1 MRKSFLMILLIA
13 CALLAQA
20 QTRQQMGGVY
30 YAYPAPKKPVS
41 VKAPEGYTP
50 FYISHYGR
58 HGSRWLPSDSR
69 YTWVNH
75 HFDDETNLTPLGK
88 KVKGWLT
95 QVWENA
101 KGNGGKLTKLGEKQ
115 HRGIADRMARNFPQI
130 FAKGNHVQARSSV
143 VDRCAKSMLA
153 FTDELR
159 QLQPSLDMDVKTDS
173 ADMAWIAYTS
183 PEVKALENRTHIV
196 AKVSPDRFLHQLF
209 KDIMKVDDPMKL
221 MSEIHTIA
229 SSIQDVG
236 LNFKSYPR
244 QIEVGLYGLFTDEEF
259 KAFYDANN
267 LRMTIC
273 NGEYPTN
280 ERIPARSAISLW
292 ENIEAEAD
300 KALSSDKSS
309 ATLRFGH
316 DTSLYRLYSLM
327 NMFFARPDAC
337 CDTDAKMASY
347 KKESD
352 AMDVVV
358 PMAANLQLV
367 FYKKKQ
373 WDRAYPESNV
383 LVRILCNERN
393 VGELNLNAYIYNDDI
408 EDMAGNYYTWASLKN
423 YMHEYIHYLEH
434 VRQLN
439 AINTMVGT
447 AQANTKT
454 AGKFGKGSEE
464 HGQTLPAVL
473 VPNGQNF
480 WTPQT
485 QDTEKKCIAPYY
497 YKDTE
502 LQGFRNSHWIVGGCT
517 QDYGSFTIATLGGK
531 LRLQPEERA
540 TRFSHED
547 EVSHPH
553 YYAVHLRDEHLKTE
567 MTALSH
573 SAIFRITPDQ
583 DEDIHI
589 VINPNSDE
597 GEGYI
602 EIDTLRHLVYGYNP
616 VHRIYQGWGEPAG
629 FSGHFVLDYSG
640 ELSFAI
646 PCSHMPNPQYG
657 ETPCGFVDFGV
668 FSKEGKKP
676 QGLSAKGSRSGAW
689 LTFKGKAGK
698 TIELRA
704 ASSFTSK
711 ENACDNLISE
721 TAGGYG
727 FDDLMRKAE
736 TVWCD
741 RLHTI
746 DVESKDV
753 AKVNQFYGALYRA
766 SFLPRE
772 MSDAD
777 GGYPSFAKGEHK
789 YNEACNVNGFD
800 GNADMDETD
809 MVAEDTVVVDTVAVD
824 DDNWPLTYG
833 DFSMWDIYRAEL
845 PLYNIITP
853 TLSGDMMQSLVNMYK
868 EGGWMP
874 IFPCWNSYTAAMIG
888 DHSGVALADAYVKG
902 IRSFDAKTAY
912 EGMRKN
918 AFESPKTFEE
928 YKNGMGRRALNSYL
942 KYGYI
947 PMEDSVK
954 EAFHT
959 NEQTSRTLE
968 YAFDDFAVAQLA
980 KALAESCSVEA
991 KDGPYTRQSLMTDY
1005 AELMRRSENW
1015 RNVIN
1020 PKTGWAD
1027 GRHQNG
1033 KWEGNTDL
1041 VHRKSYITEGATCHY
1056 TWYVPQN
1063 IQGLFNVINKS
1074 VDKSAKRLNRN
1085 AQGISQSDTM
1095 SAVVSRLD
1103 KMFDE
1108 GLYWHGNEP
1117 CHQVAYLYD
1126 AAGAPW
1132 KTQQRIH
1139 HILNTEYNDTPGG
1152 LSGNDDAGQMS
1163 AWYVFSAIG
1172 FYPVCPSTPYY
1183 YIGTPSFDKVTFNL
1197 ENGKKFEI
1205 QAHGVGDKAFYIQK
1219 TLLNGKPMSGYQLSH
1234 DDILKGGNLEFWM
1247 GERPA
1252 NESK

>member
-1 MRKSFLMILLIA
+1 
-13 CALLAQA
+13 
-20 QTRQQMGGVY
+20 
-30 YAYPAPKKPVS
+30 
-41 VKAPEGYTP
+41 
-50 FYISHYGR
+50 
-58 HGSRWLPSDSR
+58 
-69 YTWVNH
+69 
-75 HFDDETNLTPLGK
+75 
-88 KVKGWLT
+88 
-95 QVWENA
+95 
-101 KGNGGKLTKLGEKQ
+101 
-115 HRGIADRMARNFPQI
+115 
-130 FAKGNHVQARSSV
+130 
-143 VDRCAKSMLA
+143 
-153 FTDELR
+153 
-159 QLQPSLDMDVKTDS
+159 
-173 ADMAWIAYTS
+173 
-183 PEVKALENRTHIV
+183 
-196 AKVSPDRFLHQLF
+196 
-209 KDIMKVDDPMKL
+209 MKL

-244 QIEVGLYGLFTDEEF
+244 QIEKGLYGLFTDEEF

-292 ENIEAEAD
+292 ENVEAEAD
-300 KALSSDKSS
+300 KALASDRPS

-383 LVRILCNERN
+383 LVKILCNERN

-408 EDMAGNYYTWASLKN
+408 EDMAGSYYTWASLKN

-583 DEDIHI
+583 DEEVHI

-602 EIDTLRHLVYGYNP
+602 ELDTLHHIIYGYNP
-616 VHRIYQGWGEPAG
+616 VHRISQGWGEPAG

-640 ELSFAI
+640 ELNFDVPSSDI
-646 PCSHMPNPQYG
+646 SNPRYG
-657 ETPCGFVDFGV
+657 ETPCGFDDFGV
-668 FSKEGKKP
+668 FSKEEKTP
-676 QGLSAKGSRSGAW
+676 QGLSVKGSRSGAW

-698 TIELRA
+698 PIEIRA

-711 ENACDNLISE
+711 KNACDNLVGE
-721 TAGGYG
+721 TAGGFD
-727 FDDLMRKAE
+727 FDDFILKAE
-736 TVWCD
+736 TIWCD
-741 RLHTI
+741 RLHAI

-766 SFLPRE
+766 SFLPHE
-772 MSDAD
+772 MSDVYGSYPTFSKGKVEILDSPDSSALDDSAD
-777 GGYPSFAKGEHK
+777 I
-789 YNEACNVNGFD
+789 
-800 GNADMDETD
+800 ADVLD
-809 MVAEDTVVVDTVAVD
+809 VDTACVD
-824 DDNWPLTYG
+824 STTTIPTIYG

-1074 VDKSAKRLNRN
+1074 VDKSAKCLNRN
-1085 AQGISQSDTM
+1085 VQGISQSDTM

>member
-1 MRKSFLMILLIA
+1 MRKSFLMILLMA

-30 YAYPAPKKPVS
+30 YAYPAPQKPVS
-41 VKAPEGYTP
+41 MKAPEGYTA
-50 FYISHYGR
+50 FYVSHYGR

-115 HRGIADRMARNFPQI
+115 HRGIADRMAHNFPQI

-209 KDIMKVDDPMKL
+209 KDITKVDDPMKL

-273 NGEYPTN
+273 NGVYPTN

-292 ENIEAEAD
+292 ENVEAEAD
-300 KALSSDKSS
+300 KALASDRPS

-337 CDTDAKMASY
+337 CDTDAEMASY

-583 DEDIHI
+583 DEEVHI

-602 EIDTLRHLVYGYNP
+602 EIDTLHHIIYGYNP

-640 ELSFAI
+640 ELNFDVPSSDI
-646 PCSHMPNPQYG
+646 SNPRYG
-657 ETPCGFVDFGV
+657 ETPCGFDDFGV
-668 FSKEGKKP
+668 FSKEEKTP

-698 TIELRA
+698 PIEIRA

-711 ENACDNLISE
+711 KNACDNLVGE
-721 TAGGYG
+721 TAGGFD
-727 FDDLMRKAE
+727 FDDFILNAE
-736 TVWCD
+736 TIWCD
-741 RLHTI
+741 RLHAI

-766 SFLPRE
+766 SFLPHE
-772 MSDAD
+772 MSDVYGSYPTFSKGKVEILDSSDSSALDDSAD
-777 GGYPSFAKGEHK
+777 I
-789 YNEACNVNGFD
+789 
-800 GNADMDETD
+800 AD
-809 MVAEDTVVVDTVAVD
+809 VLYVDTACVD
-824 DDNWPLTYG
+824 SISTIPTIYG

-980 KALAESCSVEA
+980 KALTESCSAEA
-991 KDGPYTRQSLMTDY
+991 KDGPCTRQSLKADY

-1074 VDKSAKRLNRN
+1074 VDKSAKCLNRN
-1085 AQGISQSDTM
+1085 VQGISQSDTM

>member
-1 MRKSFLMILLIA
+1 MRKSFLMILLIV

-41 VKAPEGYTP
+41 VKAPEGYTA
-50 FYISHYGR
+50 FYVSHYGR

-115 HRGIADRMARNFPQI
+115 HRGIADRMAHNFPQI

-244 QIEVGLYGLFTDEEF
+244 QIEKGLYGLFTDEEF

-273 NGEYPTN
+273 NGVYPTN

-292 ENIEAEAD
+292 ENVEAEAD
-300 KALSSDKSS
+300 KALASDRPS

-553 YYAVHLRDEHLKTE
+553 YYAVNLRDEHLKTE

-573 SAIFRITPDQ
+573 SAIFRITPDK

-902 IRSFDAKTAY
+902 IRNFDVMKAY

-980 KALAESCSVEA
+980 KALTESCSAEA
-991 KDGPYTRQSLMTDY
+991 KDGPCTRQSLKADY

-1063 IQGLFNVINKS
+1063 IQGLFDVINKS

>member
-69 YTWVNH
+69 YIWVNQ
-75 HFDDETNLTPLGK
+75 HFDDESNLTPLGK

-115 HRGIADRMARNFPQI
+115 HRGIADRMAHNFPQI

-209 KDIMKVDDPMKL
+209 KDITKVDDPIKL

-244 QIEVGLYGLFTDEEF
+244 QIEKGLYGLFTDEEF

-273 NGEYPTN
+273 NGVYPTN

-292 ENIEAEAD
+292 ENVEAEAD
-300 KALSSDKSS
+300 KALASDRPS

-553 YYAVHLRDEHLKTE
+553 YYAVNLRDEHLKTE

-573 SAIFRITPDQ
+573 SAIFRITPDK

-629 FSGHFVLDYSG
+629 FSGHFMLDYSG

-698 TIELRA
+698 PIEIRA

-711 ENACDNLISE
+711 KNACDNLVGE
-721 TAGGYG
+721 TAGGFD
-727 FDDLMRKAE
+727 FDDFILNAE
-736 TVWCD
+736 TIWCD
-741 RLHTI
+741 RLHAI

-766 SFLPRE
+766 SFLPHE
-772 MSDAD
+772 MSDVYGSYPTFSKGKVEILDSSDSSALDDSAD
-777 GGYPSFAKGEHK
+777 I
-789 YNEACNVNGFD
+789 
-800 GNADMDETD
+800 AD
-809 MVAEDTVVVDTVAVD
+809 VLYVDTACVD
-824 DDNWPLTYG
+824 SIATIPTIYG

-1074 VDKSAKRLNRN
+1074 VDKSAKCLNRN
-1085 AQGISQSDTM
+1085 VQGISQSDTM

-1163 AWYVFSAIG
+1163 AWYVFSVIG

>member
-1 MRKSFLMILLIA
+1 MRKLFLMILLIV

-69 YTWVNH
+69 YIWVNQ
-75 HFDDETNLTPLGK
+75 HFDDESNLTPLGK

-115 HRGIADRMARNFPQI
+115 HRGIADRMAHNFPQI

-143 VDRCAKSMLA
+143 VDRCAKSMQA

-244 QIEVGLYGLFTDEEF
+244 QIEKGLYGLFTDEEF

-273 NGEYPTN
+273 NGVYPTN

-292 ENIEAEAD
+292 ENVEAEAD
-300 KALSSDKSS
+300 KALASDRPS

-553 YYAVHLRDEHLKTE
+553 YYALHLRDEHLKTE

-583 DEDIHI
+583 DEEVHI

-602 EIDTLRHLVYGYNP
+602 EIDTLHHIIYGYNP

-640 ELSFAI
+640 ELNFDVPSSDI
-646 PCSHMPNPQYG
+646 SNPRYG
-657 ETPCGFVDFGV
+657 ETPCGFDDFGV
-668 FSKEGKKP
+668 FSKEEKTP

-698 TIELRA
+698 PIEIRA

-711 ENACDNLISE
+711 KNACDNLVGE
-721 TAGGYG
+721 TAGGFD
-727 FDDLMRKAE
+727 FDDFILNAE
-736 TVWCD
+736 TIWCD
-741 RLHTI
+741 RLHAI

-766 SFLPRE
+766 SFLPHE
-772 MSDAD
+772 MSDVYGSYPTFSKGKVEILDSSDSSALDDSAD
-777 GGYPSFAKGEHK
+777 I
-789 YNEACNVNGFD
+789 
-800 GNADMDETD
+800 AD
-809 MVAEDTVVVDTVAVD
+809 VLYVDTACVD
-824 DDNWPLTYG
+824 SIATIPTIYG

-845 PLYNIITP
+845 PLCNIITP
-853 TLSGDMMQSLVNMYK
+853 TLSGDMMQSLANMYK

-888 DHSGVALADAYVKG
+888 DHSGVVLADAYVKG

-980 KALAESCSVEA
+980 KALAESCSAEA
-991 KDGPYTRQSLMTDY
+991 KDGPCTRQSLKADY

-1063 IQGLFNVINKS
+1063 IQGLFDVINKS

-1197 ENGKKFEI
+1197 ENDKKFEI

>member
-1 MRKSFLMILLIA
+1 MRKSFLMILLIV

-69 YTWVNH
+69 YIWVNQ
-75 HFDDETNLTPLGK
+75 HFDDESNLTPLGK

-115 HRGIADRMARNFPQI
+115 HRGIADRMAHNFPQI
-130 FAKGNHVQARSSV
+130 FAKGNHVQVRSSV

-173 ADMAWIAYTS
+173 DDMAWIAYTS

-209 KDIMKVDDPMKL
+209 KDITKVDDPMKL

-244 QIEVGLYGLFTDEEF
+244 QIEKGLYGLFTDEEF

-273 NGEYPTN
+273 NGVYPTN

-292 ENIEAEAD
+292 ENVEAEAD
-300 KALSSDKSS
+300 KALASDRPS

-327 NMFFARPDAC
+327 NMFFARPNAC

-497 YKDTE
+497 YKDME

-583 DEDIHI
+583 DEEVHI

-602 EIDTLRHLVYGYNP
+602 EIDTLHHIIYGYNP

-640 ELSFAI
+640 ELNFDVPSSDI
-646 PCSHMPNPQYG
+646 SNPRYG
-657 ETPCGFVDFGV
+657 ETPCGFDDFGV
-668 FSKEGKKP
+668 FSKEEKTP
-676 QGLSAKGSRSGAW
+676 QGLSVKGSRSGAW

-698 TIELRA
+698 PIEIRA

-711 ENACDNLISE
+711 KNACDNLVGE
-721 TAGGYG
+721 TAGGFD
-727 FDDLMRKAE
+727 FDDFILNAE
-736 TVWCD
+736 TIWCD
-741 RLHTI
+741 RLHAI

-766 SFLPRE
+766 SFLPHE
-772 MSDAD
+772 MSDVYGSYPTFSTGKVEILDSSDSSALDDSAD
-777 GGYPSFAKGEHK
+777 I
-789 YNEACNVNGFD
+789 
-800 GNADMDETD
+800 AD
-809 MVAEDTVVVDTVAVD
+809 VLYVDTACVD
-824 DDNWPLTYG
+824 SISTIPTIYG

-888 DHSGVALADAYVKG
+888 DHSGVVLADAYVKG
-902 IRSFDAKTAY
+902 IRNFDVMKAY

-1074 VDKSAKRLNRN
+1074 VDKSAKCLNRN
-1085 AQGISQSDTM
+1085 VQGISQSDTM

>member
-1 MRKSFLMILLIA
+1 MRKLFLMILLIV

-41 VKAPEGYTP
+41 VKAPEGYIP

-69 YTWVNH
+69 YILVNQ
-75 HFDDETNLTPLGK
+75 HFDDESNLTPLGK

-115 HRGIADRMARNFPQI
+115 HRGIADRMVRNFPQI

-209 KDIMKVDDPMKL
+209 KDITKVDDPMKL

-244 QIEVGLYGLFTDEEF
+244 QIEKGLYGLFTDEEF

-292 ENIEAEAD
+292 ENVEAEAD
-300 KALSSDKSS
+300 KALASDRPS

-408 EDMAGNYYTWASLKN
+408 EDMAGNYYTWAALKN

-583 DEDIHI
+583 DEEVHI

-602 EIDTLRHLVYGYNP
+602 EIDTLHHIIYGYNP

-640 ELSFAI
+640 ELNFDVPSSDI
-646 PCSHMPNPQYG
+646 SNPRYG
-657 ETPCGFVDFGV
+657 ETPCGFDDFGV
-668 FSKEGKKP
+668 FSKEEKTP
-676 QGLSAKGSRSGAW
+676 QGLSVKGSRSGAW

-698 TIELRA
+698 PIEIRA

-711 ENACDNLISE
+711 KNACDNLVGE
-721 TAGGYG
+721 TAGGFD
-727 FDDLMRKAE
+727 FDDFILKAE
-736 TVWCD
+736 TIWCD
-741 RLHTI
+741 RLHAI

-766 SFLPRE
+766 SFLPHE
-772 MSDAD
+772 MSDVYGSYPTFSKGKVEILDSSDSSALDDSAD
-777 GGYPSFAKGEHK
+777 I
-789 YNEACNVNGFD
+789 
-800 GNADMDETD
+800 AD
-809 MVAEDTVVVDTVAVD
+809 VLYVDTACVD
-824 DDNWPLTYG
+824 SISTIPTIYG

-942 KYGYI
+942 RYGYI

-1074 VDKSAKRLNRN
+1074 VDKSAKCLNRN
-1085 AQGISQSDTM
+1085 VQGISQSDTM

-1172 FYPVCPSTPYY
+1172 FYPVCPGTPYY

>member
-1 MRKSFLMILLIA
+1 MRKSFLMILLMA

-30 YAYPAPKKPVS
+30 YAYPAPQKPVS
-41 VKAPEGYTP
+41 MKAPEGYTA
-50 FYISHYGR
+50 FYVSHYGR

-115 HRGIADRMARNFPQI
+115 HRGIADRMAHNFPQI

-143 VDRCAKSMLA
+143 VDRCAKSMMA

-209 KDIMKVDDPMKL
+209 KDITKVDDPIKL

-244 QIEVGLYGLFTDEEF
+244 QIEKGLYGLFTDEEF

-273 NGEYPTN
+273 NGVYPTN

-292 ENIEAEAD
+292 ENVEAEAD
-300 KALSSDKSS
+300 KALASDRPS

-583 DEDIHI
+583 DEEVHI

-602 EIDTLRHLVYGYNP
+602 EIDTLHHIIYGYNP

-640 ELSFAI
+640 ELNFDVPSSDI
-646 PCSHMPNPQYG
+646 SNPRYG
-657 ETPCGFVDFGV
+657 ETPCGFDDFGV
-668 FSKEGKKP
+668 FSKEEKTP
-676 QGLSAKGSRSGAW
+676 QGLSVKGSRSGAW

-698 TIELRA
+698 PIEIRA

-711 ENACDNLISE
+711 KNACDNLVGE
-721 TAGGYG
+721 TAGGFD
-727 FDDLMRKAE
+727 FDDFILNAE
-736 TVWCD
+736 TIWCD
-741 RLHTI
+741 RLHAI

-766 SFLPRE
+766 SFLPHE
-772 MSDAD
+772 MSDVYGSYPTFSKGKVEILDSSDSSALDDSAD
-777 GGYPSFAKGEHK
+777 I
-789 YNEACNVNGFD
+789 
-800 GNADMDETD
+800 ADVLD
-809 MVAEDTVVVDTVAVD
+809 VDTACVD
-824 DDNWPLTYG
+824 STTTIPTIYG

-942 KYGYI
+942 RYGYI

-1074 VDKSAKRLNRN
+1074 VDKSAKCLNRN
-1085 AQGISQSDTM
+1085 VQGISQSDTM

-1219 TLLNGKPMSGYQLSH
+1219 MLLNGKPMSGYQLSH

-1247 GERPA
+1247 GDRPA

>member
-1 MRKSFLMILLIA
+1 
-13 CALLAQA
+13 
-20 QTRQQMGGVY
+20 
-30 YAYPAPKKPVS
+30 
-41 VKAPEGYTP
+41 
-50 FYISHYGR
+50 
-58 HGSRWLPSDSR
+58 
-69 YTWVNH
+69 
-75 HFDDETNLTPLGK
+75 
-88 KVKGWLT
+88 
-95 QVWENA
+95 
-101 KGNGGKLTKLGEKQ
+101 
-115 HRGIADRMARNFPQI
+115 
-130 FAKGNHVQARSSV
+130 
-143 VDRCAKSMLA
+143 
-153 FTDELR
+153 
-159 QLQPSLDMDVKTDS
+159 
-173 ADMAWIAYTS
+173 
-183 PEVKALENRTHIV
+183 
-196 AKVSPDRFLHQLF
+196 
-209 KDIMKVDDPMKL
+209 MK
-221 MSEIHTIA
+221 
-229 SSIQDVG
+229 
-236 LNFKSYPR
+236 
-244 QIEVGLYGLFTDEEF
+244 
-259 KAFYDANN
+259 
-267 LRMTIC
+267 
-273 NGEYPTN
+273 
-280 ERIPARSAISLW
+280 
-292 ENIEAEAD
+292 
-300 KALSSDKSS
+300 
-309 ATLRFGH
+309 
-316 DTSLYRLYSLM
+316 
-327 NMFFARPDAC
+327 
-337 CDTDAKMASY
+337 
-347 KKESD
+347 
-352 AMDVVV
+352 
-358 PMAANLQLV
+358 
-367 FYKKKQ
+367 
-373 WDRAYPESNV
+373 
-383 LVRILCNERN
+383 ILCNERN

-464 HGQTLPAVL
+464 HGHTLPAVL

-583 DEDIHI
+583 DEEVHI

-597 GEGYI
+597 GEGYL
-602 EIDTLRHLVYGYNP
+602 EIDTLHHIIYGYNP

-640 ELSFAI
+640 ELNFDVPSSDI
-646 PCSHMPNPQYG
+646 SNPRYG
-657 ETPCGFVDFGV
+657 ETPCGFDDFGV
-668 FSKEGKKP
+668 FSKEEKTP
-676 QGLSAKGSRSGAW
+676 QGLSVKGSRSGAW

-698 TIELRA
+698 PIEIRA

-711 ENACDNLISE
+711 KNACDNLVGE
-721 TAGGYG
+721 TAGGFD
-727 FDDLMRKAE
+727 FDDFILKAE
-736 TVWCD
+736 TIWCD
-741 RLHTI
+741 RLHAI

-766 SFLPRE
+766 SFLPHE
-772 MSDAD
+772 MSDVYGSYPTFSKGKVEILDSPDSSALDDSAD
-777 GGYPSFAKGEHK
+777 I
-789 YNEACNVNGFD
+789 
-800 GNADMDETD
+800 ADVLD
-809 MVAEDTVVVDTVAVD
+809 VDTACVD
-824 DDNWPLTYG
+824 STTTIPTIYG

-947 PMEDSVK
+947 PMEDCVK

-1074 VDKSAKRLNRN
+1074 VDKSAKCLNRN
-1085 AQGISQSDTM
+1085 VQGISQSDTM

>member
-1 MRKSFLMILLIA
+1 MRKSFLMILLMA

-30 YAYPAPKKPVS
+30 YAYPAPQKPVS
-41 VKAPEGYTP
+41 MKAPEGYIA
-50 FYISHYGR
+50 FYVSHYGR

-115 HRGIADRMARNFPQI
+115 HRGIADRMAHNFPQI

-209 KDIMKVDDPMKL
+209 KDITKVDDPMKL

-244 QIEVGLYGLFTDEEF
+244 QIEKGLYGLFTDEEF

-292 ENIEAEAD
+292 ENVEAEAD
-300 KALSSDKSS
+300 KALASDRPS

-408 EDMAGNYYTWASLKN
+408 EYMAGNYYTWASLKN

-583 DEDIHI
+583 DEEVHI

-602 EIDTLRHLVYGYNP
+602 EIDTLHHIIYGYNP

-640 ELSFAI
+640 ELNFDVPSSDI
-646 PCSHMPNPQYG
+646 SNPRYG
-657 ETPCGFVDFGV
+657 ETPCGFDDFGV
-668 FSKEGKKP
+668 FSKEEKTP

-698 TIELRA
+698 PIEIRA

-711 ENACDNLISE
+711 KNACDNLVGE
-721 TAGGYG
+721 TAGGFD
-727 FDDLMRKAE
+727 FDDFILNAE
-736 TVWCD
+736 TIWCD
-741 RLHTI
+741 RLHAI

-766 SFLPRE
+766 SFLPHE
-772 MSDAD
+772 MSDVYGSYPTFSKGKVEILDSSDSSALDDSAD
-777 GGYPSFAKGEHK
+777 I
-789 YNEACNVNGFD
+789 
-800 GNADMDETD
+800 AD
-809 MVAEDTVVVDTVAVD
+809 VLYVDTACVD
-824 DDNWPLTYG
+824 SISTIPTIYG

-980 KALAESCSVEA
+980 KALAESCSAEA
-991 KDGPYTRQSLMTDY
+991 KDGPCTRQSLKADY

-1063 IQGLFNVINKS
+1063 IQGLFDVINKS

>member
-1 MRKSFLMILLIA
+1 MRKSFLMILLIV

-69 YTWVNH
+69 YIWVNQ
-75 HFDDETNLTPLGK
+75 HFDDESNLTPLGK

-115 HRGIADRMARNFPQI
+115 HRGIADRMAHNFPQI

-143 VDRCAKSMLA
+143 VDRCAKSMQA

-244 QIEVGLYGLFTDEEF
+244 QIEKGLYGLFTDEEF

-273 NGEYPTN
+273 NGVYPAN

-292 ENIEAEAD
+292 ENVEAEAD
-300 KALSSDKSS
+300 KALASDRPS

-583 DEDIHI
+583 DEEVHI

-602 EIDTLRHLVYGYNP
+602 EIDTLHHIIYGYNP

-640 ELSFAI
+640 ELNFDVPSSDI
-646 PCSHMPNPQYG
+646 SNPRYG
-657 ETPCGFVDFGV
+657 ETPCGFDDFGV
-668 FSKEGKKP
+668 FSKEEKTP

-698 TIELRA
+698 PIEIRA

-711 ENACDNLISE
+711 KNACDNLVGE
-721 TAGGYG
+721 TAGGFD
-727 FDDLMRKAE
+727 FDDFILNAE
-736 TVWCD
+736 TIWCD
-741 RLHTI
+741 RLHAI

-766 SFLPRE
+766 SFLPHE
-772 MSDAD
+772 MSDVYGSYPTFSKGKVEILDSSDSSALDDSAD
-777 GGYPSFAKGEHK
+777 I
-789 YNEACNVNGFD
+789 
-800 GNADMDETD
+800 AD
-809 MVAEDTVVVDTVAVD
+809 VLYVDTACVD
-824 DDNWPLTYG
+824 SIATIPTIYG

-845 PLYNIITP
+845 PLCNIITP
-853 TLSGDMMQSLVNMYK
+853 TLSGDMMQSLANMYK

-1074 VDKSAKRLNRN
+1074 VDKSAKCLNRN
-1085 AQGISQSDTM
+1085 VQGISQSDTM

>member
-1 MRKSFLMILLIA
+1 MRKSFLMILLMA

-30 YAYPAPKKPVS
+30 YAYPASKKPVS

-69 YTWVNH
+69 YIWVNQ
-75 HFDDETNLTPLGK
+75 HFDDESNLTPLGK

-115 HRGIADRMARNFPQI
+115 HRGIADRMAHNFPQI

-209 KDIMKVDDPMKL
+209 KDITKVDDPMKL

-244 QIEVGLYGLFTDEEF
+244 QIEKGLYGLFTDEEF

-292 ENIEAEAD
+292 ENVEAEAD
-300 KALSSDKSS
+300 KALASDRPS

-373 WDRAYPESNV
+373 WDRTYPESNV

-583 DEDIHI
+583 DEEVHI

-602 EIDTLRHLVYGYNP
+602 EIDTLHHIIYGYNP

-629 FSGHFVLDYSG
+629 FSGHFVLDYSR
-640 ELSFAI
+640 ELNFDVPSSDI
-646 PCSHMPNPQYG
+646 SNPRYG
-657 ETPCGFVDFGV
+657 ETPCGFDDFGV
-668 FSKEGKKP
+668 FSKEEKTP

-698 TIELRA
+698 PIEIRA

-711 ENACDNLISE
+711 KNACDNLVGE
-721 TAGGYG
+721 TAGGFD
-727 FDDLMRKAE
+727 FDDFILNAE
-736 TVWCD
+736 TIWCD
-741 RLHTI
+741 RLHAI

-766 SFLPRE
+766 SFLPHE
-772 MSDAD
+772 MSDVYGSYPTFSTGKVEILDSSDSSALDDSAD
-777 GGYPSFAKGEHK
+777 I
-789 YNEACNVNGFD
+789 
-800 GNADMDETD
+800 AD
-809 MVAEDTVVVDTVAVD
+809 VLYVDTACVD
-824 DDNWPLTYG
+824 SISTIPTIYG

-980 KALAESCSVEA
+980 KALTESCSAEA

-1074 VDKSAKRLNRN
+1074 VDKSAKCLNRN
-1085 AQGISQSDTM
+1085 VQGISQSDTM

-1234 DDILKGGNLEFWM
+1234 DDILIGGNLEFWM

>member
-1 MRKSFLMILLIA
+1 MRKSFLMILLMA

-30 YAYPAPKKPVS
+30 YAYPAPQKPVS
-41 VKAPEGYTP
+41 MKAPEGYTA
-50 FYISHYGR
+50 FYVSHYGR

-115 HRGIADRMARNFPQI
+115 HRGIADRMAHNFPQI

-143 VDRCAKSMLA
+143 VDRCAKSMMA

-209 KDIMKVDDPMKL
+209 KDITKVDDPIKL

-244 QIEVGLYGLFTDEEF
+244 QIEKGLYGLFTDEEF

-292 ENIEAEAD
+292 ENVEAEAD
-300 KALSSDKSS
+300 KALASDRPS

-583 DEDIHI
+583 DEEVHI

-602 EIDTLRHLVYGYNP
+602 EIDTLHHIIYGYNP

-640 ELSFAI
+640 ELNFDVPSSDI
-646 PCSHMPNPQYG
+646 SNPRYG
-657 ETPCGFVDFGV
+657 ETPCGFDDFGV
-668 FSKEGKKP
+668 FSKEEKTP

-698 TIELRA
+698 PIEIRA

-711 ENACDNLISE
+711 KNACDNLVGE
-721 TAGGYG
+721 TAGGFD
-727 FDDLMRKAE
+727 FDDFILNAE
-736 TVWCD
+736 TIWCD
-741 RLHTI
+741 RLHAI

-766 SFLPRE
+766 SFLPHE
-772 MSDAD
+772 MSDVYGSYPTFSKGKVEILDSSDSSALDDSAD
-777 GGYPSFAKGEHK
+777 I
-789 YNEACNVNGFD
+789 
-800 GNADMDETD
+800 AD
-809 MVAEDTVVVDTVAVD
+809 VLYVDTACVD
-824 DDNWPLTYG
+824 SIATIPTIYG

-845 PLYNIITP
+845 PLCNIITP
-853 TLSGDMMQSLVNMYK
+853 TLSGDMMQSLANMYK

-888 DHSGVALADAYVKG
+888 DHSGVVLADAYVKG

-1074 VDKSAKRLNRN
+1074 VDKSAKCLNRN
-1085 AQGISQSDTM
+1085 VQGISQSDTM

>member
-1 MRKSFLMILLIA
+1 
-13 CALLAQA
+13 
-20 QTRQQMGGVY
+20 
-30 YAYPAPKKPVS
+30 
-41 VKAPEGYTP
+41 
-50 FYISHYGR
+50 
-58 HGSRWLPSDSR
+58 
-69 YTWVNH
+69 
-75 HFDDETNLTPLGK
+75 
-88 KVKGWLT
+88 
-95 QVWENA
+95 
-101 KGNGGKLTKLGEKQ
+101 
-115 HRGIADRMARNFPQI
+115 
-130 FAKGNHVQARSSV
+130 
-143 VDRCAKSMLA
+143 
-153 FTDELR
+153 
-159 QLQPSLDMDVKTDS
+159 
-173 ADMAWIAYTS
+173 
-183 PEVKALENRTHIV
+183 
-196 AKVSPDRFLHQLF
+196 
-209 KDIMKVDDPMKL
+209 
-221 MSEIHTIA
+221 
-229 SSIQDVG
+229 
-236 LNFKSYPR
+236 
-244 QIEVGLYGLFTDEEF
+244 
-259 KAFYDANN
+259 
-267 LRMTIC
+267 MTIC

-292 ENIEAEAD
+292 ENVEAEAD
-300 KALSSDKSS
+300 KALASDRPS

-383 LVRILCNERN
+383 LVKILCNERN

-583 DEDIHI
+583 DEEVHI

-602 EIDTLRHLVYGYNP
+602 EIDTLHHIIYGYNP

-640 ELSFAI
+640 ELNFDVPSSDI
-646 PCSHMPNPQYG
+646 SNPRYG
-657 ETPCGFVDFGV
+657 ETPCGFDDFGV
-668 FSKEGKKP
+668 FSKEEKTP
-676 QGLSAKGSRSGAW
+676 QGLSVKGSRSGAW

-698 TIELRA
+698 PIEIRA

-711 ENACDNLISE
+711 KNACDNLVDE
-721 TAGGYG
+721 TAGGFD
-727 FDDLMRKAE
+727 FDDFILKAE
-736 TVWCD
+736 TIWCD
-741 RLHTI
+741 RLHAI

-766 SFLPRE
+766 SFLPHE
-772 MSDAD
+772 MSDVYGSYPTFSKGKVEILDSPDSSALDDSAD
-777 GGYPSFAKGEHK
+777 I
-789 YNEACNVNGFD
+789 
-800 GNADMDETD
+800 ADVLD
-809 MVAEDTVVVDTVAVD
+809 VDTACVD
-824 DDNWPLTYG
+824 STTTIPTIYG

-1074 VDKSAKRLNRN
+1074 VDKSAKCLNRN
-1085 AQGISQSDTM
+1085 VQGISQSDTM

>member
-1 MRKSFLMILLIA
+1 MRKSFLMILLMA

-30 YAYPAPKKPVS
+30 YAYPAPQKPVS
-41 VKAPEGYTP
+41 MKAPEGYTA
-50 FYISHYGR
+50 FYVSHYGR

-115 HRGIADRMARNFPQI
+115 HRGIADRMAHNFPQI

-143 VDRCAKSMLA
+143 VDRCAKSMMA

-209 KDIMKVDDPMKL
+209 KDITKVDDPIKL

-244 QIEVGLYGLFTDEEF
+244 QIEKGLYGLFTDEEF

-273 NGEYPTN
+273 NGVYPTN

-292 ENIEAEAD
+292 ENVEAEAD
-300 KALSSDKSS
+300 KALASDRPS

-583 DEDIHI
+583 DEEVHI

-602 EIDTLRHLVYGYNP
+602 EIDTLHHIIYGYNP

-640 ELSFAI
+640 ELNFDVPSSDI
-646 PCSHMPNPQYG
+646 SNPRYG
-657 ETPCGFVDFGV
+657 ETPCGFDDFGV
-668 FSKEGKKP
+668 FSKEEKTP

-698 TIELRA
+698 PIEIRA

-711 ENACDNLISE
+711 KNACDNLVGE
-721 TAGGYG
+721 TAGGFD
-727 FDDLMRKAE
+727 FDDFILNAE
-736 TVWCD
+736 TIWCD
-741 RLHTI
+741 RLHAI

-766 SFLPRE
+766 SFLPHE
-772 MSDAD
+772 MSDVYGSYPTFSKGKVEILDSSDSSALDDSAD
-777 GGYPSFAKGEHK
+777 I
-789 YNEACNVNGFD
+789 
-800 GNADMDETD
+800 AD
-809 MVAEDTVVVDTVAVD
+809 VLYVDTACVD
-824 DDNWPLTYG
+824 SIATIPTIYG

-888 DHSGVALADAYVKG
+888 DHSSVVLADAYVKG

>member
-69 YTWVNH
+69 YIWVNQ
-75 HFDDETNLTPLGK
+75 HFDDESNLTPLGK

-115 HRGIADRMARNFPQI
+115 HRGIADRMAHNFPQI

-244 QIEVGLYGLFTDEEF
+244 QIEKGLYGLFTDEEF

-273 NGEYPTN
+273 NGVYPTN

-292 ENIEAEAD
+292 ENVEAEAD
-300 KALSSDKSS
+300 KALASDRPS

-583 DEDIHI
+583 DEEVHI

-602 EIDTLRHLVYGYNP
+602 EIDTLHHIIYGYNP

-640 ELSFAI
+640 ELNFDVPSSDI
-646 PCSHMPNPQYG
+646 SNPRYG
-657 ETPCGFVDFGV
+657 ETPCGFDDFGV
-668 FSKEGKKP
+668 FSKEEKTP

-698 TIELRA
+698 PIEIRA

-711 ENACDNLISE
+711 KNACDNLVGE
-721 TAGGYG
+721 TAGGFD
-727 FDDLMRKAE
+727 FDDFILNAE
-736 TVWCD
+736 TIWCD
-741 RLHTI
+741 RLHAI

-766 SFLPRE
+766 SFLPHE
-772 MSDAD
+772 MSDVYGSYPTFSKGKVEILDSSDSSALDDSAD
-777 GGYPSFAKGEHK
+777 I
-789 YNEACNVNGFD
+789 
-800 GNADMDETD
+800 AD
-809 MVAEDTVVVDTVAVD
+809 VLYVDTACVD
-824 DDNWPLTYG
+824 SIATIPTIYG

>member
-69 YTWVNH
+69 YIWVNQ
-75 HFDDETNLTPLGK
+75 HFDDESNLTPLGK

-115 HRGIADRMARNFPQI
+115 HRGIADRMAHNFPQI

-209 KDIMKVDDPMKL
+209 KDITKVDDPMKL

-244 QIEVGLYGLFTDEEF
+244 QIEKGLYGLFTDEEF

-292 ENIEAEAD
+292 ENVEAEAD
-300 KALSSDKSS
+300 KALASDRPS

-583 DEDIHI
+583 DEEVHI

-602 EIDTLRHLVYGYNP
+602 EIDTLHHIIYGYNP

-640 ELSFAI
+640 ELNFDVPSSDI
-646 PCSHMPNPQYG
+646 SNPRYG
-657 ETPCGFVDFGV
+657 ETPCGFDDFGV
-668 FSKEGKKP
+668 FSKEEKTP

-698 TIELRA
+698 PIEIRA

-711 ENACDNLISE
+711 KNACDNLVGE
-721 TAGGYG
+721 TAGGFD
-727 FDDLMRKAE
+727 FDDFILNAE
-736 TVWCD
+736 TIWCD
-741 RLHTI
+741 RLHAI

-766 SFLPRE
+766 SFLPHE
-772 MSDAD
+772 MSDVYGSYPTFSKGKVEILDSSDSSALDDSAD
-777 GGYPSFAKGEHK
+777 I
-789 YNEACNVNGFD
+789 
-800 GNADMDETD
+800 AD
-809 MVAEDTVVVDTVAVD
+809 VLYVDTACVD
-824 DDNWPLTYG
+824 SIATIPTIYG

-845 PLYNIITP
+845 PLCNIITP
-853 TLSGDMMQSLVNMYK
+853 TLSGDMMQSLANMYK

-888 DHSGVALADAYVKG
+888 DHSGVVLADAYVKG

-1074 VDKSAKRLNRN
+1074 VDKSAKCLNRN
-1085 AQGISQSDTM
+1085 VQGISQSDTM

>member
-1 MRKSFLMILLIA
+1 MRKSFLMILLIV

-69 YTWVNH
+69 YIWVNQ
-75 HFDDETNLTPLGK
+75 HFDDESNLTPLGK

-115 HRGIADRMARNFPQI
+115 HRGIAARMVRNFPQI

-209 KDIMKVDDPMKL
+209 KDITKVDDPMKL

-244 QIEVGLYGLFTDEEF
+244 QIEKGLYGLFTDEEF

-292 ENIEAEAD
+292 ENVEAEAD
-300 KALSSDKSS
+300 KALASDRPS

-373 WDRAYPESNV
+373 WDRTYPESNV

-583 DEDIHI
+583 DEEVHI

-602 EIDTLRHLVYGYNP
+602 EIDTLHHIIYGYNP

-640 ELSFAI
+640 ELNFDVPFSDI
-646 PCSHMPNPQYG
+646 SNPRYG
-657 ETPCGFVDFGV
+657 ETPCGFDDFGV
-668 FSKEGKKP
+668 FSKEEKTP
-676 QGLSAKGSRSGAW
+676 QGLSVKGSRSGAW

-698 TIELRA
+698 PIEIRA

-711 ENACDNLISE
+711 KNACDNLVGE
-721 TAGGYG
+721 TAGGFD
-727 FDDLMRKAE
+727 FDDFILNAE
-736 TVWCD
+736 TIWCD
-741 RLHTI
+741 RLHAI

-766 SFLPRE
+766 SFLPHE
-772 MSDAD
+772 MSDVYGSYPTFSTGKVEILDSSDSSALDDSAD
-777 GGYPSFAKGEHK
+777 I
-789 YNEACNVNGFD
+789 
-800 GNADMDETD
+800 AD
-809 MVAEDTVVVDTVAVD
+809 VLYVDTACVD
-824 DDNWPLTYG
+824 SIATIPTIYG

-888 DHSGVALADAYVKG
+888 DHSGVVLADAYVKG

-1074 VDKSAKRLNRN
+1074 VDKAAKCLNRN
-1085 AQGISQSDTM
+1085 VQGISQSDTM

>member
-1 MRKSFLMILLIA
+1 MRKSFLMILLIV

-41 VKAPEGYTP
+41 VKAPEGYTA
-50 FYISHYGR
+50 FYVSHYGR

-115 HRGIADRMARNFPQI
+115 HRGIADRMAHNFPQI

-209 KDIMKVDDPMKL
+209 KDITKVDDPMKL

-244 QIEVGLYGLFTDEEF
+244 QIEKGLYGLFTDEEF

-273 NGEYPTN
+273 NGVYPTN

-292 ENIEAEAD
+292 ENVEAEAD
-300 KALSSDKSS
+300 KALASDRPS

-583 DEDIHI
+583 DEEVHI

-602 EIDTLRHLVYGYNP
+602 EIDTLHHIIYGYNP

-640 ELSFAI
+640 ELNFDVPSSDI
-646 PCSHMPNPQYG
+646 SNPRYG
-657 ETPCGFVDFGV
+657 ETPCGFDDFGV
-668 FSKEGKKP
+668 FSKEEKTP

-698 TIELRA
+698 PIEIRA

-711 ENACDNLISE
+711 KNACDNLVGE
-721 TAGGYG
+721 TAGGFD
-727 FDDLMRKAE
+727 FDDFILNAE
-736 TVWCD
+736 TIWCD
-741 RLHTI
+741 RLHAI

-766 SFLPRE
+766 SFLPHE
-772 MSDAD
+772 MSDVYGSYPTFSKGKVEILDSSDSSALDDSAD
-777 GGYPSFAKGEHK
+777 I
-789 YNEACNVNGFD
+789 
-800 GNADMDETD
+800 AD
-809 MVAEDTVVVDTVAVD
+809 VLYVDTACVD
-824 DDNWPLTYG
+824 SIATIPTIYG

-853 TLSGDMMQSLVNMYK
+853 TLSGDMMQSLANMYK

>member
-517 QDYGSFTIATLGGK
+517 QDYGLFTIATLGGK

-583 DEDIHI
+583 DEEVHI

-602 EIDTLRHLVYGYNP
+602 EIDTLHHIIYGYNP

-640 ELSFAI
+640 ELNFDVPSSDI
-646 PCSHMPNPQYG
+646 SNPRYG
-657 ETPCGFVDFGV
+657 ETPCGFDDFGV
-668 FSKEGKKP
+668 FSKEEKTP

-698 TIELRA
+698 PIEIRA

-711 ENACDNLISE
+711 KNACDNLVGE
-721 TAGGYG
+721 TAGGFD
-727 FDDLMRKAE
+727 FDDFILNAE
-736 TVWCD
+736 TIWCD
-741 RLHTI
+741 RLHAI

-766 SFLPRE
+766 SFLPHE
-772 MSDAD
+772 MSDVYGSYPTFSTGKVEILDSSDSSALDDSAD
-777 GGYPSFAKGEHK
+777 I
-789 YNEACNVNGFD
+789 
-800 GNADMDETD
+800 AD
-809 MVAEDTVVVDTVAVD
+809 VLYVDTACVD
-824 DDNWPLTYG
+824 SISTIPTIYG

-1234 DDILKGGNLEFWM
+1234 DDIFKGGNLEFWM

>member
-1 MRKSFLMILLIA
+1 MRKSFLMILLIV

-69 YTWVNH
+69 YIWVNQ
-75 HFDDETNLTPLGK
+75 HFDDESNLTPLGK

-115 HRGIADRMARNFPQI
+115 HRGIADRMAHNFPQI

-143 VDRCAKSMLA
+143 VDRCAKSMQA

-244 QIEVGLYGLFTDEEF
+244 QIEKGLYGLFTDEEF

-273 NGEYPTN
+273 NGVYPTN

-292 ENIEAEAD
+292 ENVEAEAD
-300 KALSSDKSS
+300 KALASDRPS

-327 NMFFARPDAC
+327 NMFFARPDAY

-408 EDMAGNYYTWASLKN
+408 EDMVGNYYTWASLKN

-583 DEDIHI
+583 DEEVHI

-602 EIDTLRHLVYGYNP
+602 EIDTLHHIIYGYNP

-640 ELSFAI
+640 ELNFDVPSSDI
-646 PCSHMPNPQYG
+646 SNPQYG
-657 ETPCGFVDFGV
+657 ETPCGFDDFGV
-668 FSKEGKKP
+668 FSKEEKTP
-676 QGLSAKGSRSGAW
+676 QGLSVKGSRSGAW

-698 TIELRA
+698 PIEIRA

-711 ENACDNLISE
+711 KNACDNLVGE
-721 TAGGYG
+721 TAGGFD
-727 FDDLMRKAE
+727 FDDFILKAE
-736 TVWCD
+736 TIWCD
-741 RLHTI
+741 RLHAI

-766 SFLPRE
+766 SFLPHE
-772 MSDAD
+772 MSDVYGSYPTFSKGKVEILDSSDSSALDDSAD
-777 GGYPSFAKGEHK
+777 I
-789 YNEACNVNGFD
+789 
-800 GNADMDETD
+800 ADVLD
-809 MVAEDTVVVDTVAVD
+809 VDTACVD
-824 DDNWPLTYG
+824 STTTIPTIYG

-968 YAFDDFAVAQLA
+968 YAFDDFVVAQLA
-980 KALAESCSVEA
+980 KALAESCSAEA
-991 KDGPYTRQSLMTDY
+991 KDGPCTRQFLKADY

-1063 IQGLFNVINKS
+1063 IQGLFDVINKS

-1108 GLYWHGNEP
+1108 SLYWHGNEP

>member
-41 VKAPEGYTP
+41 AKAPEGYTP

-69 YTWVNH
+69 YIWVNQ
-75 HFDDETNLTPLGK
+75 HFDDESNLTPLGK

-209 KDIMKVDDPMKL
+209 KDITKVDDPMKL

-244 QIEVGLYGLFTDEEF
+244 QIEKGLYGLFTDEEF

-292 ENIEAEAD
+292 ENVEAEAD
-300 KALSSDKSS
+300 KALASDRPS

-337 CDTDAKMASY
+337 SDTDAEMASY

-367 FYKKKQ
+367 FYKKKK
-373 WDRAYPESNV
+373 WDSAHPENNV

-540 TRFSHED
+540 ARFSHED

-553 YYAVHLRDEHLKTE
+553 YYAVNLRDEHLKTE

-573 SAIFRITPDQ
+573 SAIFRITPDK

-980 KALAESCSVEA
+980 KALAESCSAEA
-991 KDGPYTRQSLMTDY
+991 KDGPCTRQSLKADY

-1074 VDKSAKRLNRN
+1074 VDKAAKCLNRN
-1085 AQGISQSDTM
+1085 VQGISQSDTM

-1183 YIGTPSFDKVTFNL
+1183 YISTPSFDKVTFNL

>member
-1 MRKSFLMILLIA
+1 MRKSFLMILLIV

-69 YTWVNH
+69 YIWVNQ
-75 HFDDETNLTPLGK
+75 HFDDESNLTPLGK

-115 HRGIADRMARNFPQI
+115 HRGIADRMAHNFPQI

-143 VDRCAKSMLA
+143 VDRCAKSMQA

-244 QIEVGLYGLFTDEEF
+244 QIEKGLYGLFTDEEF

-273 NGEYPTN
+273 NGVYPTN

-292 ENIEAEAD
+292 ENVEAEAD
-300 KALSSDKSS
+300 KALASDRPS

-439 AINTMVGT
+439 AIKTMVGT
-447 AQANTKT
+447 ARANTKT

-553 YYAVHLRDEHLKTE
+553 YYAVNLRDEHLKTE

-573 SAIFRITPDQ
+573 SAIFRITPDK

-698 TIELRA
+698 PIELRA

>member
-1 MRKSFLMILLIA
+1 MRKSFLMILLMA

-30 YAYPAPKKPVS
+30 YAYPAPQKPVS
-41 VKAPEGYTP
+41 MKAPEGYTA
-50 FYISHYGR
+50 FYVSHYGR

-115 HRGIADRMARNFPQI
+115 HRGIADRMAHNFPQI

-143 VDRCAKSMLA
+143 VDRCAKSMMA

-209 KDIMKVDDPMKL
+209 KDITKVDDPIKL

-244 QIEVGLYGLFTDEEF
+244 QIEKGLYGLFTDEEF

-292 ENIEAEAD
+292 ENVEAEAD
-300 KALSSDKSS
+300 KALASDRPS

-408 EDMAGNYYTWASLKN
+408 EDMAENYYTWASLKN

-583 DEDIHI
+583 DEEVHI

-602 EIDTLRHLVYGYNP
+602 EIDTLHHIIYGYNP

-640 ELSFAI
+640 ELNFDVPSSDI
-646 PCSHMPNPQYG
+646 SNPRYG
-657 ETPCGFVDFGV
+657 ETPCGFDDFGV
-668 FSKEGKKP
+668 FSKEEKTP

-698 TIELRA
+698 PIEIRA

-711 ENACDNLISE
+711 KNACDNLVGE
-721 TAGGYG
+721 TAGGFD
-727 FDDLMRKAE
+727 FDDFILNAE
-736 TVWCD
+736 TIWCD
-741 RLHTI
+741 RLHAI

-766 SFLPRE
+766 SFLPHE
-772 MSDAD
+772 MSDVYGSYPTFSTGKVEILDSSDSSALDDSAD
-777 GGYPSFAKGEHK
+777 I
-789 YNEACNVNGFD
+789 
-800 GNADMDETD
+800 AD
-809 MVAEDTVVVDTVAVD
+809 VLYVDTACVD
-824 DDNWPLTYG
+824 SISTIPTIYG

-1234 DDILKGGNLEFWM
+1234 DDIFKGGNLEFWM

>member
-1 MRKSFLMILLIA
+1 MRKSFLMILLIV

-69 YTWVNH
+69 YIWVNQ
-75 HFDDETNLTPLGK
+75 HFDDESNLTPLGK

-115 HRGIADRMARNFPQI
+115 HRGIADRMVRNFPQI

-209 KDIMKVDDPMKL
+209 KDITKVDDPMKL

-244 QIEVGLYGLFTDEEF
+244 QIEKGLYGLFTDEEF

-273 NGEYPTN
+273 NGVYPTN

-292 ENIEAEAD
+292 ENVEAEAD
-300 KALSSDKSS
+300 KALASDRPS

-352 AMDVVV
+352 VMDVVV

-583 DEDIHI
+583 DEEVHI

-602 EIDTLRHLVYGYNP
+602 EIDTLHHIIYGYNP

-640 ELSFAI
+640 ELNFDVPSSDI
-646 PCSHMPNPQYG
+646 SNPRYG
-657 ETPCGFVDFGV
+657 ETPCGFDDFGV
-668 FSKEGKKP
+668 FSKEEKTP
-676 QGLSAKGSRSGAW
+676 QGLSVKGSRSGAW

-698 TIELRA
+698 PIEIRA

-711 ENACDNLISE
+711 KNACDNLVGE
-721 TAGGYG
+721 TAGGFD
-727 FDDLMRKAE
+727 FDDFILKAE
-736 TVWCD
+736 TIWCD
-741 RLHTI
+741 RLHAI

-766 SFLPRE
+766 SFLPHE
-772 MSDAD
+772 MSDVYGSYPTFSKGKVEILDSSDSSALDDSAD
-777 GGYPSFAKGEHK
+777 I
-789 YNEACNVNGFD
+789 
-800 GNADMDETD
+800 ADVLD
-809 MVAEDTVVVDTVAVD
+809 VDTACVD
-824 DDNWPLTYG
+824 STTTIPTIYG

-942 KYGYI
+942 RYGYI

-1074 VDKSAKRLNRN
+1074 VDKSAKCLNRN
-1085 AQGISQSDTM
+1085 VQGISQSDTM

-1234 DDILKGGNLEFWM
+1234 DDILKGGNLELWM

>member
-1 MRKSFLMILLIA
+1 MRKSFLMILLIV

-69 YTWVNH
+69 YIWVNQ
-75 HFDDETNLTPLGK
+75 HFDDESNLTPLGK

-115 HRGIADRMARNFPQI
+115 HRGIADRMVRNFPQI

-209 KDIMKVDDPMKL
+209 KDITKVDDPMKL

-244 QIEVGLYGLFTDEEF
+244 QIEKGLYGLFTDEEF
-259 KAFYDANN
+259 KAYYDANN

-292 ENIEAEAD
+292 ENVEAEAD
-300 KALSSDKSS
+300 KALASDRPS

-347 KKESD
+347 KKKSD

-497 YKDTE
+497 YKDME

-573 SAIFRITPDQ
+573 SAIFRITPDK

-640 ELSFAI
+640 ELNFDVPSSDI
-646 PCSHMPNPQYG
+646 SNPRYG
-657 ETPCGFVDFGV
+657 ETPCGFDDFGV
-668 FSKEGKKP
+668 FSKEEKTP
-676 QGLSAKGSRSGAW
+676 QGLSVKGSRSGAW

-698 TIELRA
+698 PIEIRA

-711 ENACDNLISE
+711 KNACDNLVGE
-721 TAGGYG
+721 TAGGFD
-727 FDDLMRKAE
+727 FDDFILNAE
-736 TVWCD
+736 TIWCD
-741 RLHTI
+741 RLHAI

-766 SFLPRE
+766 SFLPHE
-772 MSDAD
+772 MSDVYGSYPTFSKGKVEILDSSDSSALDDSAD
-777 GGYPSFAKGEHK
+777 I
-789 YNEACNVNGFD
+789 
-800 GNADMDETD
+800 AD
-809 MVAEDTVVVDTVAVD
+809 VLYVDTACVD
-824 DDNWPLTYG
+824 SISTIPTIYG

-980 KALAESCSVEA
+980 KALAESCSAEA
-991 KDGPYTRQSLMTDY
+991 KDGPCTRLSLKADY

-1074 VDKSAKRLNRN
+1074 VDKSAKCLNRN
-1085 AQGISQSDTM
+1085 VQGISQSDTM

>member
-69 YTWVNH
+69 YIWVNQ
-75 HFDDETNLTPLGK
+75 HFDDESNLTPLGK

-115 HRGIADRMARNFPQI
+115 HRGIADRMAHNFPQI

-209 KDIMKVDDPMKL
+209 KDITKVDDPMKL

-244 QIEVGLYGLFTDEEF
+244 QIEKGLYGLFTDEEF

-292 ENIEAEAD
+292 ENVEAEAD
-300 KALSSDKSS
+300 KALASDRPS

-573 SAIFRITPDQ
+573 SAIFRITPDK

-698 TIELRA
+698 PIEIRA

-711 ENACDNLISE
+711 KNACDNLVGE
-721 TAGGYG
+721 TAGGFD
-727 FDDLMRKAE
+727 FDDFILNAE
-736 TVWCD
+736 TIWCD
-741 RLHTI
+741 RLHAI

-766 SFLPRE
+766 SFLPHE
-772 MSDAD
+772 MSDVYGSYPTFSTGKVEMLDSSDSSALDDSAD
-777 GGYPSFAKGEHK
+777 I
-789 YNEACNVNGFD
+789 
-800 GNADMDETD
+800 AD
-809 MVAEDTVVVDTVAVD
+809 VLYVDTACVD
-824 DDNWPLTYG
+824 SISTIPTIYG

-902 IRSFDAKTAY
+902 IRNFDVMKAY

-1015 RNVIN
+1015 RNAIN

-1041 VHRKSYITEGATCHY
+1041 VHRKSFITEGATCHY

-1063 IQGLFNVINKS
+1063 VQGLFNVINKS
-1074 VDKSAKRLNRN
+1074 VDKSAKCLNRN
-1085 AQGISQSDTM
+1085 VQGISQSDTM

>member
-1 MRKSFLMILLIA
+1 MRKSFLMILLMA

-41 VKAPEGYTP
+41 VRAPEGYTP

-69 YTWVNH
+69 YIWVNQ
-75 HFDDETNLTPLGK
+75 HFDDESNLTPLGK

-115 HRGIADRMARNFPQI
+115 HRGIADRMVRNFPQI

-209 KDIMKVDDPMKL
+209 KDITKVDDPIKL

-292 ENIEAEAD
+292 ENVEAEAD
-300 KALSSDKSS
+300 KALASDRPS

-408 EDMAGNYYTWASLKN
+408 EYMAGNYYTWASLKN

-583 DEDIHI
+583 DEEVHI

-602 EIDTLRHLVYGYNP
+602 EIDTLHHIIYGYNP

-640 ELSFAI
+640 ELNFDVPSSDI
-646 PCSHMPNPQYG
+646 SNPRYG
-657 ETPCGFVDFGV
+657 ETPCGFDDFGV
-668 FSKEGKKP
+668 FSKEEKTP

-698 TIELRA
+698 PIEIRA

-711 ENACDNLISE
+711 KNACDNLVGE
-721 TAGGYG
+721 TAGGFD
-727 FDDLMRKAE
+727 FDDFILNAE
-736 TVWCD
+736 TIWCD
-741 RLHTI
+741 RLHAI

-766 SFLPRE
+766 SFLPHE
-772 MSDAD
+772 MSDVYGSYPTFSKGKVEILDSSDSSALDDSAD
-777 GGYPSFAKGEHK
+777 I
-789 YNEACNVNGFD
+789 
-800 GNADMDETD
+800 AD
-809 MVAEDTVVVDTVAVD
+809 VLYVDTACVD
-824 DDNWPLTYG
+824 SIATIPTIYG

-845 PLYNIITP
+845 PLCNIITP
-853 TLSGDMMQSLVNMYK
+853 TLSGDMMQSLANMYK

-888 DHSGVALADAYVKG
+888 DHSGVVLADAYVKG

-980 KALAESCSVEA
+980 KALAESCSAEA
-991 KDGPYTRQSLMTDY
+991 KDGPCTRQSLKADY

-1063 IQGLFNVINKS
+1063 IQGLFDVINKS

-1085 AQGISQSDTM
+1085 AQDISQSDTM

>member
-69 YTWVNH
+69 YIWVNQ
-75 HFDDETNLTPLGK
+75 HFDDESNLTPLGK

-115 HRGIADRMARNFPQI
+115 HRGIADRMAHNFPQI

-209 KDIMKVDDPMKL
+209 KDITKVDDPIKL

-244 QIEVGLYGLFTDEEF
+244 QIEKGLYGLFTDEEF

-273 NGEYPTN
+273 NGVYPTN

-292 ENIEAEAD
+292 ENVEAEAD
-300 KALSSDKSS
+300 KALASDRPS

-553 YYAVHLRDEHLKTE
+553 YYAVNLRDEHLKTE

-573 SAIFRITPDQ
+573 SAIFRITPDK

-698 TIELRA
+698 PIEIRA

-711 ENACDNLISE
+711 KNACDNLVGE
-721 TAGGYG
+721 TAGGFD
-727 FDDLMRKAE
+727 FDDFILNAE
-736 TVWCD
+736 TIWCD
-741 RLHTI
+741 RLHAI

-766 SFLPRE
+766 SFLPHE
-772 MSDAD
+772 MSDVYGSYPTFSKGKVEILDSSDSSALDDSAD
-777 GGYPSFAKGEHK
+777 I
-789 YNEACNVNGFD
+789 
-800 GNADMDETD
+800 AD
-809 MVAEDTVVVDTVAVD
+809 VLYVDTACVD
-824 DDNWPLTYG
+824 SIATIPTIYG

-1074 VDKSAKRLNRN
+1074 VDKSAKCLNRN
-1085 AQGISQSDTM
+1085 VQGISQSDTM

-1163 AWYVFSAIG
+1163 AWYVFSVIG

>member
-1 MRKSFLMILLIA
+1 MRKSFLMILLIV

-69 YTWVNH
+69 YIWVNQ
-75 HFDDETNLTPLGK
+75 HFDDESNLTPLGK

-115 HRGIADRMARNFPQI
+115 HRGIADRMAHNFPQI

-209 KDIMKVDDPMKL
+209 KDITKVDDPMKL

-244 QIEVGLYGLFTDEEF
+244 QIEKGLYGLFTDEEF

-292 ENIEAEAD
+292 ENVEAEAD
-300 KALSSDKSS
+300 KALASDRPS

-383 LVRILCNERN
+383 LVKILCNERN

-553 YYAVHLRDEHLKTE
+553 YYAVNLRDEHLKTE

-573 SAIFRITPDQ
+573 SAIFRITPDK

-597 GEGYI
+597 GEGYV

-629 FSGHFVLDYSG
+629 FCGHFVLDYSG

-698 TIELRA
+698 PIELRA

-1074 VDKSAKRLNRN
+1074 VDKSAKCLNRN
-1085 AQGISQSDTM
+1085 VQGISQSDTM

>member
-1 MRKSFLMILLIA
+1 MRKSFLMILLMA

-30 YAYPAPKKPVS
+30 YAYPAPQKPVS
-41 VKAPEGYTP
+41 MKAPEGYTA
-50 FYISHYGR
+50 FYVSHYGR

-115 HRGIADRMARNFPQI
+115 HRGIADRMAHNFPQI

-143 VDRCAKSMLA
+143 VDRCAKSMMA

-209 KDIMKVDDPMKL
+209 KDITKVDDPIKL

-244 QIEVGLYGLFTDEEF
+244 QIEKGLYGLFTDEEF

-273 NGEYPTN
+273 NGVYPTN

-292 ENIEAEAD
+292 ENVEAEAD
-300 KALSSDKSS
+300 KALASDRPS

-583 DEDIHI
+583 DEEVHI

-602 EIDTLRHLVYGYNP
+602 EIDTLHHIIYGYNP

-640 ELSFAI
+640 ELNFDVPSLDI
-646 PCSHMPNPQYG
+646 SNPRYG
-657 ETPCGFVDFGV
+657 ETPCGFDDFGV
-668 FSKEGKKP
+668 FSKEEKTP

-698 TIELRA
+698 PIEIRA

-711 ENACDNLISE
+711 KNACDNLVGE
-721 TAGGYG
+721 TAGGFD
-727 FDDLMRKAE
+727 FDDFILNAE
-736 TVWCD
+736 TIWCD
-741 RLHTI
+741 RLHAI

-766 SFLPRE
+766 SFLPHE
-772 MSDAD
+772 MSDVYGSYPTFSKGKVEILDSSDSSALDDSAD
-777 GGYPSFAKGEHK
+777 I
-789 YNEACNVNGFD
+789 
-800 GNADMDETD
+800 AD
-809 MVAEDTVVVDTVAVD
+809 VLYVDTACVD
-824 DDNWPLTYG
+824 SIATIPTIYG

-845 PLYNIITP
+845 PLCNIITP
-853 TLSGDMMQSLVNMYK
+853 TLSGDMMQSLANMYK

-888 DHSGVALADAYVKG
+888 DHSGVVLADAYVKG

>member
-1 MRKSFLMILLIA
+1 MRKSFLMILLIV

-69 YTWVNH
+69 YIWVNQ
-75 HFDDETNLTPLGK
+75 HFDDESNLTPLGK

-115 HRGIADRMARNFPQI
+115 HRGIADRMAHNFPQI

-209 KDIMKVDDPMKL
+209 KDITKVDDPMKL

-244 QIEVGLYGLFTDEEF
+244 QIEKGLYGLFTDEEF

-292 ENIEAEAD
+292 ENVEAEAD
-300 KALSSDKSS
+300 KALASDRPS

-583 DEDIHI
+583 DEEVHI

-602 EIDTLRHLVYGYNP
+602 EIDTLHHIIYGYNP

-640 ELSFAI
+640 ELNFDVPFSDI
-646 PCSHMPNPQYG
+646 SNPRYG
-657 ETPCGFVDFGV
+657 ETPCGFDDFGV
-668 FSKEGKKP
+668 FSKEEKTP

-698 TIELRA
+698 PIEIRA

-711 ENACDNLISE
+711 KNACDNLVGE
-721 TAGGYG
+721 TAGGFD
-727 FDDLMRKAE
+727 FDDFILNAE
-736 TVWCD
+736 TIWCD
-741 RLHTI
+741 RLHAI

-766 SFLPRE
+766 SFLPHE
-772 MSDAD
+772 MSDVYGSYPTFSKGKVEILDSSDSSALDDSAD
-777 GGYPSFAKGEHK
+777 I
-789 YNEACNVNGFD
+789 
-800 GNADMDETD
+800 AD
-809 MVAEDTVVVDTVAVD
+809 VLYVDTACVD
-824 DDNWPLTYG
+824 SIATIPTIYG

-845 PLYNIITP
+845 PLCNIITP
-853 TLSGDMMQSLVNMYK
+853 TLSGDMMQSLANMYK

-888 DHSGVALADAYVKG
+888 DHSGVVLADAYVKG

>member
-1 MRKSFLMILLIA
+1 MRKSFLMTLLMA

-58 HGSRWLPSDSR
+58 HGSRWLPSGSR

-115 HRGIADRMARNFPQI
+115 HRGIADRIARNFPQI

-209 KDIMKVDDPMKL
+209 KDITKVDEPMKL

-244 QIEVGLYGLFTDEEF
+244 QIEKGLYGLFTDEEF

-292 ENIEAEAD
+292 ENVEAEAD
-300 KALSSDKSS
+300 KALASDRPS

-553 YYAVHLRDEHLKTE
+553 YYAVNLRDEHLKTE

-583 DEDIHI
+583 DEEVHI

-602 EIDTLRHLVYGYNP
+602 EIDTLHHIIYGYNP

-640 ELSFAI
+640 ELNFDVPSSDI
-646 PCSHMPNPQYG
+646 SNPRYG
-657 ETPCGFVDFGV
+657 ETPCGFDDFGV
-668 FSKEGKKP
+668 FSKEEKTP
-676 QGLSAKGSRSGAW
+676 QGLSVKGSRSGAW

-698 TIELRA
+698 PIEIRA

-711 ENACDNLISE
+711 KNACDNLVGE
-721 TAGGYG
+721 TAGGFD
-727 FDDLMRKAE
+727 FDDFILNAE
-736 TVWCD
+736 TIWCD
-741 RLHTI
+741 RLHAI

-766 SFLPRE
+766 SFLPHE
-772 MSDAD
+772 MSDVYGSYPTFSKGKVEILDSSDSSALDDSAD
-777 GGYPSFAKGEHK
+777 I
-789 YNEACNVNGFD
+789 
-800 GNADMDETD
+800 AD
-809 MVAEDTVVVDTVAVD
+809 VLYVDTACVD
-824 DDNWPLTYG
+824 SIATIPTIYG

-1027 GRHQNG
+1027 GRHQNA

-1074 VDKSAKRLNRN
+1074 VDKSAKCLNRN
-1085 AQGISQSDTM
+1085 VQGISQSDTM

-1219 TLLNGKPMSGYQLSH
+1219 MLLNGKPMSGYQLSH

>member
-69 YTWVNH
+69 YTWVNQ
-75 HFDDETNLTPLGK
+75 HFDDESNLTPLGK

-115 HRGIADRMARNFPQI
+115 HRGIADRMVRNFPQI

-209 KDIMKVDDPMKL
+209 KDITKVDDPMKL

-244 QIEVGLYGLFTDEEF
+244 QIEKGLYGLFTDEEF

-292 ENIEAEAD
+292 ENVEAEAD
-300 KALSSDKSS
+300 KALASDRPS

-408 EDMAGNYYTWASLKN
+408 EDMAGNYYTWAALKN

-583 DEDIHI
+583 DEEVHI

-602 EIDTLRHLVYGYNP
+602 EIDTLHHIIYGYNP

-640 ELSFAI
+640 ELNFDVPSSDI
-646 PCSHMPNPQYG
+646 SNPRYG
-657 ETPCGFVDFGV
+657 ETPCGFDDFGV
-668 FSKEGKKP
+668 FSKEEKTP

-698 TIELRA
+698 PIEIRA

-711 ENACDNLISE
+711 KNACDNLVGE
-721 TAGGYG
+721 TAGGFD
-727 FDDLMRKAE
+727 FDDFILNAE
-736 TVWCD
+736 TIWCD
-741 RLHTI
+741 RLHAI

-766 SFLPRE
+766 SFLPHE
-772 MSDAD
+772 MSDVYGSYPTFSKGKVEILDSSDSSALDDSAD
-777 GGYPSFAKGEHK
+777 I
-789 YNEACNVNGFD
+789 
-800 GNADMDETD
+800 AD
-809 MVAEDTVVVDTVAVD
+809 VLYVDTACVD
-824 DDNWPLTYG
+824 SISTIPTIYG

-845 PLYNIITP
+845 SLYNIITP

-980 KALAESCSVEA
+980 KALTESCSAEA
-991 KDGPYTRQSLMTDY
+991 KDGPCTRQSLKADY

-1020 PKTGWAD
+1020 SKTGWAD

-1063 IQGLFNVINKS
+1063 IQGLFDVINKS

-1085 AQGISQSDTM
+1085 VQGISQSDTM

>member
-1 MRKSFLMILLIA
+1 MRKSFLMILLIV

-69 YTWVNH
+69 YIWVNQ
-75 HFDDETNLTPLGK
+75 HFDDESNLTPLGK

-115 HRGIADRMARNFPQI
+115 HRGIADRMVRNFPQI

-209 KDIMKVDDPMKL
+209 KDITKVDDPMKL

-244 QIEVGLYGLFTDEEF
+244 QIEKGLYGLFTDEEF

-292 ENIEAEAD
+292 ENVEAEAD
-300 KALSSDKSS
+300 KALASDRPS

-583 DEDIHI
+583 DEEVHI

-602 EIDTLRHLVYGYNP
+602 EIDTLHHIIYGYNP

-640 ELSFAI
+640 ELNFDVPSSDI
-646 PCSHMPNPQYG
+646 SNPQYV
-657 ETPCGFVDFGV
+657 ETPCGFDDFGV
-668 FSKEGKKP
+668 FSKEEKTP
-676 QGLSAKGSRSGAW
+676 QGLSVKGSRSGAW

-698 TIELRA
+698 PIEIRA

-711 ENACDNLISE
+711 KNACDNLVGE
-721 TAGGYG
+721 TAGGFD
-727 FDDLMRKAE
+727 FDDFIFNAE
-736 TVWCD
+736 TIWCD
-741 RLHTI
+741 RLHAI

-753 AKVNQFYGALYRA
+753 AKVNQFYCALYRA
-766 SFLPRE
+766 SFLPHE
-772 MSDAD
+772 MSDVYGSYPTFSTGKVEILDSSDSSALDDSAD
-777 GGYPSFAKGEHK
+777 I
-789 YNEACNVNGFD
+789 
-800 GNADMDETD
+800 AD
-809 MVAEDTVVVDTVAVD
+809 VLYVDTACVD
-824 DDNWPLTYG
+824 SIATIPTIYG

-888 DHSGVALADAYVKG
+888 DHSGVVLADAYVKG

-991 KDGPYTRQSLMTDY
+991 KDGPCTRQSLKADY

-1074 VDKSAKRLNRN
+1074 VDKAAKCLNRN
-1085 AQGISQSDTM
+1085 VQGISQSDTM

-1126 AAGAPW
+1126 VAGAPW

-1172 FYPVCPSTPYY
+1172 FYPVCPGTPYY

>member
-1 MRKSFLMILLIA
+1 M
-13 CALLAQA
+13 AQA

-41 VKAPEGYTP
+41 VKAPEGYIP

-69 YTWVNH
+69 YIWVNQ
-75 HFDDETNLTPLGK
+75 HFDDETNITPLGK

-115 HRGIADRMARNFPQI
+115 HRGIADRMAHNFPQI

-209 KDIMKVDDPMKL
+209 KDITKVDDPMKL

-244 QIEVGLYGLFTDEEF
+244 QIEKGLYGLFTDEEF

-292 ENIEAEAD
+292 ENVEAEAD
-300 KALSSDKSS
+300 KALASDRPS

-337 CDTDAKMASY
+337 CDTDAKMASC

-583 DEDIHI
+583 DEEVHI

-602 EIDTLRHLVYGYNP
+602 EIDTLHHIIYGYNP

-640 ELSFAI
+640 EFNFDVPSSDI
-646 PCSHMPNPQYG
+646 SNPRYG

-809 MVAEDTVVVDTVAVD
+809 VVAEDTVVVDTVAVD

-1085 AQGISQSDTM
+1085 AQGIFQSDTM

-1219 TLLNGKPMSGYQLSH
+1219 MLLNGKPMSGYQLSH

>member
-1 MRKSFLMILLIA
+1 MRKSFLMILLIV

-69 YTWVNH
+69 YIWVNQ
-75 HFDDETNLTPLGK
+75 HFDDESNLTPLGK

-115 HRGIADRMARNFPQI
+115 HRGIADRMVRNFPQI

-209 KDIMKVDDPMKL
+209 KDITKVDDPMKL

-244 QIEVGLYGLFTDEEF
+244 QIEKGLYGLFTDEEF

-292 ENIEAEAD
+292 ENVEAEAD
-300 KALSSDKSS
+300 KALASDRPS

-583 DEDIHI
+583 DEEVHI

-602 EIDTLRHLVYGYNP
+602 EIDTLHHIIYGYNP

-640 ELSFAI
+640 ELNFDVPSSDI
-646 PCSHMPNPQYG
+646 SNPRYG
-657 ETPCGFVDFGV
+657 ETPCGFDDFGV
-668 FSKEGKKP
+668 FSKEEKTP

-698 TIELRA
+698 PIEIRA

-711 ENACDNLISE
+711 KNACDNLVGE
-721 TAGGYG
+721 TAGGFD
-727 FDDLMRKAE
+727 FDDFILTAE
-736 TVWCD
+736 TIWCD
-741 RLHTI
+741 RLHAI

-766 SFLPRE
+766 SFLPHE
-772 MSDAD
+772 MSDVYGSYPTFSTGKVEILDSSDSSALDDSAD
-777 GGYPSFAKGEHK
+777 I
-789 YNEACNVNGFD
+789 
-800 GNADMDETD
+800 AD
-809 MVAEDTVVVDTVAVD
+809 VLYVDTACVD
-824 DDNWPLTYG
+824 SIATIPTIYG

-1074 VDKSAKRLNRN
+1074 VDKSAKCLNRN
-1085 AQGISQSDTM
+1085 VQGISQSDTM

-1219 TLLNGKPMSGYQLSH
+1219 MLLNGKPISGYQLSH